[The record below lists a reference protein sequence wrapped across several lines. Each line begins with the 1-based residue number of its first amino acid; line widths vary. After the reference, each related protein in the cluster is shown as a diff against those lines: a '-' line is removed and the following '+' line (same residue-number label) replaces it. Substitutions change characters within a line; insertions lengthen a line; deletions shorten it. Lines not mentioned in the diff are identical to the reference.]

1 MASGKTIAQRQVRT
15 DRSPEEVRPAVLD
28 GPFDTRQLLHLDEA
42 LTTAER
48 EGGGLHYSVYV
59 GPLHDPVRGAAEAMH
74 DRLKEPDKSV
84 LIAVSPEQRQLEIVT
99 GKLAQEKIP
108 DRAAALVVFSMEA
121 AFGAGQ
127 LDGGI
132 VTGLRM
138 LAETAAAA

>member
-1 MASGKTIAQRQVRT
+1 MASGSTVARKTPT
-15 DRSPEEVRPAVLD
+15 EGSPEGVRPAVLE

-42 LTTAER
+42 LSAAER

-74 DRLKEPDKSV
+74 DRLSDPDRSV
-84 LIAVSPEQRQLEIVT
+84 LIAVSPEQRRLEIVT
-99 GKLAQEKIP
+99 GKVAREKIP
-108 DRAAALVVFSMEA
+108 DRSAALVVFSMEA

-132 VTGLRM
+132 ITGLRM
-138 LAETAAAA
+138 LAEAAASA